1 MHETS
6 KALLRRLHDSRY
18 ATRYFA
24 GHGIDIGAG
33 PDTLAQYAEQ
43 FPLMRSCRAWD
54 VQDGDAQLLATI
66 GDESLDFAH
75 SSHCLEHMRDPREAL
90 HHWLRILKPGAH
102 LVVTVPDEDL
112 YEQGVFPSTFNGD
125 HKCTFTMYKAS
136 SWSPKS
142 VNLMALLAQ
151 FADRAQI
158 IKVEQ
163 IDAAFRYNQARF
175 DQTLTPVAECALEFI
190 LRKLSREE
198 IARRGRF
205 PNTVAGAAAVAQ
217 NQSTFKVPDSQT
229 V

>member
-18 ATRYFA
+18 ATRYFV
-24 GHGIDIGAG
+24 GHGLDIGAG
-33 PDTLAQYAEQ
+33 PDMLAQYAEQ

-54 VQDGDAQLLATI
+54 LQDGDAQLLSTI
-66 GDESLDFAH
+66 PDESLDFAH

-90 HHWLRILKPGAH
+90 NHWLRILKPRGH

-125 HKCTFTMYKAS
+125 HKWTFTMYKAS

-151 FADRAQI
+151 FADRAQT

-163 IDAAFRYNQARF
+163 IDAAFRYSQARF

-190 LRKLSREE
+190 LHKLSHED
-198 IARRGRF
+198 IARRGRL
-205 PNTVAGAAAVAQ
+205 PPAVAAEARQ
-217 NQSTFKVPDSQT
+217 
-229 V
+229 